1 MYNALQTIRTFFVL
15 FFALCIFS
23 GCKKFLDKKSDT
35 SVVVPETLSDLQALL
50 DNSTKMNL
58 QRTPNYSESSCD
70 DYFLPEATYN
80 GFDDERQRIYRWQP
94 VPYNFQNDWSIGYE
108 PIYISNYCLEQLSK
122 ISTNSSNLAQW
133 HNIRGSALFYRSYY
147 FLGLTWSHAKAY
159 DKDSSQL
166 HPGIVLRLSSDFN
179 EPSKRATVKE
189 CYDRIVLDTKAAIN
203 DLPDLP
209 IHVLRPS
216 KAAAYG
222 LLARS
227 YLSMQQ
233 YDSAFKY
240 AGLCLQIKSNLIDY
254 NADADLNGTVN
265 ATTPFKRFN
274 KETIFYSEMSSTY
287 TTQSISR
294 ARVDT
299 NLFSSYDANDLRK
312 RAFYRLVSPYYQFK
326 GSYTGN
332 NNQYFTGITT
342 AEIFL
347 IRAECSARLSNQSA
361 AMSDLNIL
369 MQKRWSNTVP
379 FPVFTAVNPADAL
392 TKVLA
397 ERRKELYMRGLRWMD
412 IKRLNKENANI
423 ILQRKIAGTYYTLS
437 PNAGFYAL
445 PLPADIVQLTG
456 IPQNN

>member
-1 MYNALQTIRTFFVL
+1 MYSSLHTIRIFLVM
-15 FFALCIFS
+15 FFALCIFT
-23 GCKKFLDKKSDT
+23 GCKKFLDLKTDT
-35 SVVVPETLSDLQALL
+35 AVVVPESLSDLQALL

-94 VPYNFQNDWSIGYE
+94 VPYNFQNDWSVAYE
-108 PIYISNYCLEQLSK
+108 PVYIANFCLEQLNK
-122 ISTNSSNLAQW
+122 ITYSNSTLSQW
-133 HNIRGSALFYRSYY
+133 NNIKGSALFYRSYY

-159 DKDSSQL
+159 DKDSSFL

-179 EPSKRATVKE
+179 LPSVRATVQD
-189 CYDRIVLDTKAAIN
+189 CYDRIIIDTKEAAN
-203 DLPDLP
+203 YLPGLP
-209 IHVLRPS
+209 AHAMRPS

-222 LLARS
+222 LLARA
-227 YLSMQQ
+227 YLSMRL

-240 AGLCLQIKSNLIDY
+240 ADLCLQIKNSLIDY
-254 NADADLNGTVN
+254 NADSDLNSSVN
-265 ATTPFKRFN
+265 ASTPFKRFN

-299 NLFSSYDANDLRK
+299 ILFSSYNENDLRK
-312 RAFYRLVSPYYQFK
+312 KAFYRLVSPYYQFK

-342 AEIFL
+342 AEMFL
-347 IRAECSARLSNQSA
+347 VRAECYARQLNTTPA
-361 AMSDLNIL
+361 LADLNSL
-369 MQKRWSNTVP
+369 MQKRWSASVP
-379 FPVFTAVNPADAL
+379 YTAFTANTPADAL
-392 TKVLA
+392 QKILT
-397 ERRKELYMRGLRWMD
+397 ERRKELYMRGLRWID

-423 ILQRKIAGTYYTLS
+423 ILQRKIGSNYYTLY
-437 PNAGFYAL
+437 PNTGFYAL